1 MKILFICNEYPP
13 LPHGGLGTFVKNLA
27 ENLVKRGIICYV
39 VGVHKFGNN
48 KNEVVNGVNIFIKKS
63 SFSNINF
70 NSSFFRVAKDVF
82 LRLELSQLVSKIEKS
97 IGPDI
102 IESFDWTG
110 PLFFKPKTKLVVR
123 LHGANTV
130 HQHFEGKRKSKILS
144 FFEERNL
151 AFADYKISVSHH
163 LLKISK
169 ETFPNIKFDDKVLPN
184 FYPSHFFFRDK
195 FVRREIKN
203 LLFVGKFHERKG
215 VKELAIL
222 LNELFKLDNQYF
234 FRFVGNHKEEDK
246 NKFLSWVDPNFHL
259 HIEFIQP
266 EKQEKLN
273 RLYNQASLLIM
284 PSRAEAFGL
293 VVIEAM
299 ATGCVV
305 AMSDIPVAMEILDH
319 NINGLLIDVNQPAI
333 SSKMIDSLLNDS
345 LKYNQVSKEAI
356 LKAASFKDLEVIQRN
371 IDFYNDIL

>member
-1 MKILFICNEYPP
+1 MKILFVCNEYPP
-13 LPHGGLGTFVKNLA
+13 LPHGGIGTFVKNLA
-27 ENLVKRGIICYV
+27 ENLVKRGINCYV
-39 VGVHKFGNN
+39 IGIHESGNK
-48 KNEVVNGVNIFIKKS
+48 KNEVVNGVDVFIKKS
-63 SFSNINF
+63 TFSKTYI
-70 NSSFFRVAKDVF
+70 NSSLIRIIIDIYRRF
-82 LRLELSQLVSKIEKS
+82 ELSQLLKKIEKN
-97 IGPDI
+97 IDPDI
-102 IESFDWTG
+102 IESYDWTG
-110 PLFFKPKTKLVVR
+110 PLLFKPKAKLVVR

-130 HQHFEGKRKSKILS
+130 HQHFEGKRKSKILT
-144 FFEERNL
+144 FFERRNL
-151 AFADYKISVSHH
+151 SFADKIVSVSNH

-169 ETFPNIKFDDKVLPN
+169 ETFPNIEFNNKVLPN
-184 FYPSHFFFRDK
+184 FYPDHFFFRDEYIK
-195 FVRREIKN
+195 REIKN

-215 VKELAIL
+215 VKELAQI

-246 NKFLSWVDPNFHL
+246 NKFMSWVDPNFHS

-273 RLYNQASLLIM
+273 RLYNQSSLLIM

-305 AMSDIPVAMEILDH
+305 AMSDIPVAMEIIDH

-345 LKYNQVSKEAI
+345 LKYNQMSKVAN
-356 LKAASFKDLEVIQRN
+356 LKAASFKDSEVIQRN
-371 IDFYNDIL
+371 IDFYYSIL